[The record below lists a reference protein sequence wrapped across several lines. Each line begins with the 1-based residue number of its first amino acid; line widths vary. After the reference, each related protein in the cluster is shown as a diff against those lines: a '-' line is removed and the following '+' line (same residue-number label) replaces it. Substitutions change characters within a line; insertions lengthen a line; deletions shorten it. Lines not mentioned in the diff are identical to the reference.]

1 MPLFPRLRPIA
12 QGAAILSL
20 AALLGLSAPGPAL
33 ASPAPAP
40 QPAAT
45 ASNVLTLYAEP
56 GLKGRHATYRQVSL
70 DVERQGFVARSA
82 ASTGMWTLCEGG
94 EVASR
99 CQTVDGV
106 APELKL
112 SPQIARPGLNALA
125 LYSEPG
131 LKGDRIVYSFAADR
145 PAPFHARS
153 ARTWGGPWSLC
164 DRGFKRCQTLD
175 SRMQDLDLVVA
186 AVRPAPETGLTAPGA
201 APAVQPPPVRAAQAR
216 ISTVPPHRIPRPT
229 PVPARST
236 APKAAPHARLVHTA
250 IARPKAARASVR
262 PRQIHAAR
270 PVVHPVHER
279 LLMPVRDRPRRG
291 RNPLAQRLHEARPV
305 RFERPPPRPFHVR
318 LIHHVADRHVRRPH
332 AAHRRLYRRVRL
344 FWGGG
349 DPYLYAGDPRDWG
362 PAPPW

>member
-1 MPLFPRLRPIA
+1 LRPIA
-12 QGAAILSL
+12 PGAAILSL
-20 AALLGLSAPGPAL
+20 AALLGLCAPSAAL
-33 ASPAPAP
+33 ASPAPAA

-45 ASNVLTLYAEP
+45 ASNVLTLYSEP
-56 GLKGRHATYRQVSL
+56 DLKGRHATYRQVSL

-106 APELKL
+106 SPELKL

-164 DRGFKRCQTLD
+164 DRGFRRCQTLD
-175 SRMQDLDLVVA
+175 GRIQDLDLVVA
-186 AVRPAPETGLTAPGA
+186 AVRPAPETDLTAPGA
-201 APAVQPPPVRAAQAR
+201 APAG
-216 ISTVPPHRIPRPT
+216 ISTVPSHRISRPT
-229 PVPARST
+229 PVSAHPAAS
-236 APKAAPHARLVHTA
+236 KAAPRSRLVHVALGRT
-250 IARPKAARASVR
+250 KAPHPAVRAHETR
-262 PRQIHAAR
+262 AR
-270 PVVHPVHER
+270 PVHPIHER
-279 LLMPVRDRPRRG
+279 LLTPVRNRPRWR
-291 RNPLAQRLHEARPV
+291 RNPLAERLHEARPV
-305 RFERPPPRPFHVR
+305 RYERLPPRASHVR
-318 LIHHVADRHVRRPH
+318 LIQHVADRHARRAH